1 MLRTFKR
8 KDGKSPYYYI
18 TGTVRFGRKVKTI
31 NAEST
36 GCTNKVDAEFVCTK
50 RIQEITN
57 ELKPEKEMTYQECSQ
72 KLLNDPIERP
82 SSKRESIYLRVEKY
96 VGSIYLNDF
105 TNDIVRTKAK
115 EMYPVIKQFTKR
127 FMDYPLEERIE
138 ISSKY
143 NTVNNCFIMPISK
156 VLHYGAENKWCG
168 YMKLKS
174 FPQVSSRDKPKEKF
188 TIKEINACLDNSD
201 DFQIKLLLV
210 FCFYTACR
218 VQEAL
223 EVHWDRKGHYNRP
236 MIDLEHRKITLWEN
250 KTQRWRTTFM
260 HDKLYNYLSK
270 INDREGYLFEWRSLL
285 DKQKTDQSIK
295 TRWEKMLSNAGV
307 SLNKKR
313 HACRHTH
320 ASILGDNGASVEK
333 IMKAVGWTS
342 EKTALNYINSSS
354 DDIEDMISGLPQ

>member
-36 GCTNKVDAEFVCTK
+36 GCTNKVDAERVCTD
-50 RIQEITN
+50 RITQITN
-57 ELKPEKEMTYQECSQ
+57 ELSPDKEMTYQECSQ

-96 VGSIYLNDF
+96 VGSVYLNDF
-105 TNDIVRTKAK
+105 NNDIITTKAK
-115 EMYPVIKQFTKR
+115 EMYPVINQYTKR
-127 FMDYPLEERIE
+127 FMDYPLEERID

-143 NTVNNCFIMPISK
+143 NTVNNCFVMPISK
-156 VLHYGAENKWCG
+156 VLHYGADNKWCN
-168 YMKLKS
+168 YIKLKS
-174 FPQVSSRDKPKEKF
+174 FPQVSSRDRPKEKF
-188 TIKEINACLDNSD
+188 TIEEINACLDNSN

-223 EVHWDRKGHYNRP
+223 EVHWDRKGHHNRS
-236 MIDLEHRKITLWEN
+236 MIDLEHRRITLWEN
-250 KTQRWRTTFM
+250 KTQRWRTTFI
-260 HDKLYNYLSK
+260 HKKLYEYLSK
-270 INDREGYLFEWRSLL
+270 INDREGYLFEWRYLG
-285 DKQKTDQSIK
+285 DKQHSDLGIK
-295 TRWEKMLSNAGV
+295 FRWEKMLSDAGV
-307 SLNKKR
+307 SLKKKR

-320 ASILGDNGASVEK
+320 ASILGDKGASLEK

-354 DDIEDMISGLPQ
+354 DDIEEMISGLPQ